1 MRPLTLLQGSA
12 LASVLALALLGPA
25 GAQTA
30 PGSATAPNATPSASA
45 PDTVLARVD
54 GSPITEA
61 DLGVAAEDPSLNLP
75 GVPDDQ
81 KRDLLLGYLI
91 DLRLAARA
99 AEAAKLGQ
107 GPDFERRLA
116 YAREKILLDL
126 YLEPEIEREVKR
138 TVTPEAMRKLYD
150 DTFSKAEPEVEI
162 RARHVL
168 VETEEE
174 ARKAHQRIRAGEDFA
189 AVAGEM
195 SKDPGSK
202 ANGGDLGFFT
212 RDRMVAPFAEAAFKL
227 EPGQVSEPVKSPFG
241 WHVIKVEERRNKPAP
256 TFEQVKDQIESY
268 LTRRAQQEVVLRLR
282 NNAKVERLEAQAR
295 PGTPPTTTNP
305 DPAAPGTPAPR

>member
-1 MRPLTLLQGSA
+1 MRRHLLGGG
-12 LASVLALALLGPA
+12 ALALVAGLGLA
-25 GAQTA
+25 AQVQAQAQTPPAASA
-30 PGSATAPNATPSASA
+30 PQAPAQAAPAKPA

-54 GSPITEA
+54 GTPITEA
-61 DLGVAAEDPSLNLP
+61 DLAVAAEDPSLNLP

-99 AEAAKLGQ
+99 AAAAKLAQ
-107 GPDFERRLA
+107 GPDFDRRLA

-150 DTFSKAEPEVEI
+150 DTFSKAEPEAEVH
-162 RARHVL
+162 ARHIL
-168 VETEEE
+168 VESEDE
-174 ARKAHQRIRAGEDFA
+174 AKKAYSRVKAGEDFA
-189 AVAGEM
+189 VVASELT
-195 SKDPGSK
+195 KDPGSK
-202 ANGGDLGFFT
+202 ASGGDLGFFT
-212 RDRMVAPFAEAAFKL
+212 RDRMVPAFAEVAFKL

-256 TFEQVKDQIESY
+256 TFDQVKDQIESY
-268 LTRRAQQEVVLRLR
+268 LTRKAQQEVVLRLR
-282 NNAKVERLEAQAR
+282 NDAKVERLDAGAK
-295 PGTPPTTTNP
+295 
-305 DPAAPGTPAPR
+305 PAAPAEGTAPATPR